1 MYLQQTDNRWV
12 QSLVPS
18 VNWQCLYLLVES
30 DGDLLLC
37 DTESYYNAHVFF
49 DPRYYIEFDLLI
61 DTHCRF
67 FHISACEILNS
78 CFENILHP
86 SIMF

>member
-1 MYLQQTDNRWV
+1 MYLKQTDNTCRWV

-67 FHISACEILNS
+67 FHISASEIFNS
-78 CFENILHP
+78 CF
-86 SIMF
+86 